1 MPTPSHHHQAASAI
15 GWSPAIICTLS
26 LSFGWWWWYRMV
38 CLVTARLIC
47 LQLKGG
53 SPVFSS
59 SVTTIH
65 TCAGRLGLDWGDYTL
80 TTDNTCNCQI
90 KTMMYVLIER
100 LRSVVRPL
108 DCCNYNPEI
117 SARAPVVKM
126 IAVTSWEIFLY
137 LMISWEWPH
146 TQWFPACWP
155 PVSLP
160 PPSLER

>member
-1 MPTPSHHHQAASAI
+1 MERNCICKCGWCVMLNVWRVTINHSISDKMGGPEFYCYSCGDEIWSSHHMPTPSHHHQAGAARV
-15 GWSPAIICTLS
+15 GTQLAIICS
-26 LSFGWWWWYRMV
+26 LSFGWWWWWSMV

-90 KTMMYVLIER
+90 KTMMYVLI
-100 LRSVVRPL
+100 
-108 DCCNYNPEI
+108 
-117 SARAPVVKM
+117 
-126 IAVTSWEIFLY
+126 
-137 LMISWEWPH
+137 
-146 TQWFPACWP
+146 
-155 PVSLP
+155 
-160 PPSLER
+160 